1 MFSNWK
7 DLGTHD
13 NQMTLSE
20 FGPRHACA
28 AADISG
34 VLPFLNN
41 LDAATQLAQ
50 PWSHPNPHAR
60 TPMSRV
66 RISHLLQQEPH
77 CRDVAW
83 HKFWKRCALDK
94 TKLKYAEMFN
104 IFGKRIW
111 VCQGKESG
119 AFWDHKFMWNQFG
132 PMTFKACIASL
143 LLQDFSL
150 RFHAWCQRIPILA
163 EAAYRLCPKPSPA
176 PSNRCPGSKPQN
188 KTITDSVSSRTPL
201 NFQKEVKILVEPV
214 AFLVA

>member
-1 MFSNWK
+1 MLKCSISSAREYECVKEKKAELF
-7 DLGTHD
+7 GT
-13 NQMTLSE
+13 
-20 FGPRHACA
+20 
-28 AADISG
+28 ISSCG
-34 VLPFLNN
+34 
-41 LDAATQLAQ
+41 
-50 PWSHPNPHAR
+50 
-60 TPMSRV
+60 
-66 RISHLLQQEPH
+66 
-77 CRDVAW
+77 
-83 HKFWKRCALDK
+83 
-94 TKLKYAEMFN
+94 
-104 IFGKRIW
+104 
-111 VCQGKESG
+111 
-119 AFWDHKFMWNQFG
+119 NQFG